1 MLVSE
6 LIERVE
12 STVAQLEDLDE
23 YWGWYFGIRFENK
36 ERTTGEII
44 TDRSKHNI
52 DREDERDFPQFGSD
66 EYEEMPELEAVLG
79 DFHHLLD
86 RREFERQ
93 VHFLAVEADQ
103 IDAGHDER
111 DDLAG
116 FVMAVGT
123 VGGEIH
129 ADERIRV
136 FRLRL

>member
-36 ERTTGEII
+36 ERTIGEII

-66 EYEEMPELEAVLG
+66 EYEEMPELEGVCAWRYDELKAVLG
-79 DFHHLLD
+79 RLD
-86 RREFERQ
+86 RE
-93 VHFLAVEADQ
+93 VVAEANHCYLIGSYDGTNNETGDYGETVL
-103 IDAGHDER
+103 IDP
-111 DDLAG
+111 
-116 FVMAVGT
+116 T
-123 VGGEIH
+123 VI
-129 ADERIRV
+129 DVI
-136 FRLRL
+136 F